1 MSSWGRTWKQDAGE
15 CPNVKSYDFFESD
28 HFRFEFHCEIDC
40 CDTEF
45 SHLKL
50 DTMVLFYSVFDT
62 DIENNNS
69 LPSI

>member
-1 MSSWGRTWKQDAGE
+1 MWAAGAGPGSRTLENALMSRGMI
-15 CPNVKSYDFFESD
+15 FLSD
-28 HFRFEFHCEIDC
+28 HFRFEFHCGIDC

-50 DTMVLFYSVFDT
+50 DTTVLFYSFFNT